1 MVDVGWEG
9 SAFQTFTDD
18 YKIRDLAS
26 IFSEWKIYMVLCAS
40 VRHFSIF
47 PRQF

>member
-18 YKIRDLAS
+18 YRIGKLPYEFDNILFTLS
-26 IFSEWKIYMVLCAS
+26 TS
-40 VRHFSIF
+40 
-47 PRQF
+47 